1 MRRLCSEQRSL
12 NYRRNPNLLLRNV
25 DSFKAKGARRSLEI
39 WVGAVNEPERIGL
52 VKEGIV
58 LSGQHT
64 ALLSVFIT
72 L

>member
-1 MRRLCSEQRSL
+1 MWIPVRL
-12 NYRRNPNLLLRNV
+12 
-25 DSFKAKGARRSLEI
+25 KGARRSLEI
-39 WVGAVNEPERIGL
+39 WVGAVNEPERIVL

-58 LSGQHT
+58 LSVGQHA